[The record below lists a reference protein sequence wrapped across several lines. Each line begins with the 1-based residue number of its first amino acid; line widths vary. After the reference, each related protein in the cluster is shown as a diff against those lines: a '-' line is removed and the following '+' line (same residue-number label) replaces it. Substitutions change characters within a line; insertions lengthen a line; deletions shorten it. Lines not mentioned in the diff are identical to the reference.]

1 MKNLYLK
8 SVAALCLAS
17 AVFSLPALAEES
29 APAANKERVMAITV
43 DAEITGIDQE
53 TREVTLR
60 TPLGDL
66 VTVTA
71 GSDIER
77 LHDFAVGDVVS
88 STYIASL
95 EGEVR
100 EPTEAEIA
108 EPWIEIDAAAKS
120 TADMDP
126 GAIAGRVIQAVCTIE
141 GMNRVTRS
149 VMVRDPRGKYHV
161 IGDVEPEKLEG
172 VTLGTTLVLTYSEA
186 IAVSLIKKQSGE

>member
-8 SVAALCLAS
+8 SVATLCLAS
-17 AVFSLPALAEES
+17 AIFSLPALSEDS
-29 APAANKERVMAITV
+29 APVAGKERVMAITV

-53 TREVTLR
+53 SREVTLR

-71 GSDIER
+71 GDDIER
-77 LHDFAVGDVVS
+77 LGDFAVGDVVS

-108 EPWIEIDAAAKS
+108 EPWIEIGAAAKS
-120 TADMDP
+120 TADMEP
-126 GAIAGRVIQAVCTIE
+126 GAIVGRVIQAVCTIE
-141 GMNRVTRS
+141 GMNRVTRT
-149 VMVRDPRGKYHV
+149 VMVLDPRGKYHV
-161 IGDVEPEKLEG
+161 IGDVEPEKMAG

-186 IAVSLIKKQSGE
+186 IAVSLEKKQSAE

>member
-17 AVFSLPALAEES
+17 AVLSFPALAEES
-29 APAANKERVMAITV
+29 APVTGKERVMAITV
-43 DAEITGIDQE
+43 NAEITGIDQE
-53 TREVTLR
+53 SREVTLR
-60 TPLGDL
+60 TPMGQQ

-88 STYIASL
+88 TTYIASL

-100 EPTEAEIA
+100 EPTEAEMA
-108 EPWIEIDAAAKS
+108 EPWIEIGAAAKS
-120 TADMDP
+120 TADMEP
-126 GAIAGRVIQAVCTIE
+126 GAIVGRVIQAVCTIE
-141 GMNRVTRS
+141 GMNRVTRT
-149 VMVRDPRGKYHV
+149 VMVLDPRGKYHV
-161 IGDVEPEKLEG
+161 IGDVEPEKMAG

-186 IAVSLIKKQSGE
+186 IAVALEKKQSGE

>member
-1 MKNLYLK
+1 MKNLYLN
-8 SVAALCLAS
+8 SVATLCLAS
-17 AVFSLPALAEES
+17 AIFSLPALSEEA

-53 TREVTLR
+53 SREVTLR
-60 TPLGDL
+60 TPMGDL

-71 GSDIER
+71 GDDIER
-77 LHDFAVGDVVS
+77 LHDFAVGDIVS

-108 EPWIEIDAAAKS
+108 EPWIEMDAAAKS
-120 TADMDP
+120 TADMEP
-126 GAIAGRVIQAVCTIE
+126 GAIVGRVIQAVCTIE
-141 GMNRVTRS
+141 GMNRVTRT
-149 VMVRDPRGKYHV
+149 VMVLDPRGKYHV
-161 IGDVEPEKLEG
+161 IGDVEPEKMVG

-186 IAVSLIKKQSGE
+186 IAISLEKKQSAE